1 MHVVGVGIPET
12 GKDSPPTLPLL
23 GVKST
28 DAVTLPAVLHGW
40 EEVRGVSAHP
50 MPDTPRATAG
60 VVALVDGK
68 VRDKTKQGEV
78 KVQFRYTLMHLVDT
92 LVLGFEYSTQCIVKD
107 DCMGQKDPHER
118 CLTYGPWAKRNSDL
132 RMAPTCRCI
141 LCPQVIVNGWN
152 HCCRTMREHGNFN
165 TQDQISV
172 PFEDMFGFM
181 VGLILLGSFGTN
193 IPPLVKNSSVHT
205 FQ

>member
-107 DCMGQKDPHER
+107 DCMG
-118 CLTYGPWAKRNSDL
+118 
-132 RMAPTCRCI
+132 
-141 LCPQVIVNGWN
+141 
-152 HCCRTMREHGNFN
+152 
-165 TQDQISV
+165 
-172 PFEDMFGFM
+172 
-181 VGLILLGSFGTN
+181 
-193 IPPLVKNSSVHT
+193 
-205 FQ
+205 